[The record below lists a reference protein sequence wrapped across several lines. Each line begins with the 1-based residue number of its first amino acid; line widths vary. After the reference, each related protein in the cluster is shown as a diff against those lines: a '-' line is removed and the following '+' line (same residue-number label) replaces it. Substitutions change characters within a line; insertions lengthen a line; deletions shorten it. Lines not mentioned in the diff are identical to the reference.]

1 MESRSAGGATRVR
14 RQGGKVAGS
23 YVYITYR
30 WRPVELLKEN
40 PSWPVAVF
48 VQPPLDGSAIT
59 TLPDLRKLIE
69 ANRGRELRL
78 PGGPASYAA
87 AQVVIGR
94 AIQQWRVPAE
104 RCISDARRQLED
116 AICNV
121 VSEVTT
127 PYSALF
133 ETVKASLLI
142 TLSEAFADCQRGT
155 EKLLQQ
161 EQSPDLFTQNDHY
174 LQDSFHKARRMVQR
188 LLGLVVDFD
197 ELEPEKQTQ
206 LRQLLRESGLQLCA
220 DVAEPSPDD
229 DAIWCLC
236 MAHAYHKVAFKR
248 FCDQLP
254 REVDHVLLRPV
265 VRKIKENIWY
275 SLQDVMQA
283 GNVHHFFLEDQ
294 RTLQKRKQ
302 LEDKVTRLSSGLR
315 LIEEKPSS

>member
-1 MESRSAGGATRVR
+1 MGSFQLCEGYRVVGPLWSKLPGSDGKPLCRCSHKSAAPGW
-14 RQGGKVAGS
+14 QGGWQVETNKVDSSGRPVS

-220 DVAEPSPDD
+220 DVAEPSPDTQLKLLLFVVNKKPEYLEAPFD
-229 DAIWCLC
+229 VGSLHVRGSSCDLC
-236 MAHAYHKVAFKR
+236 S
-248 FCDQLP
+248 Q
-254 REVDHVLLRPV
+254 
-265 VRKIKENIWY
+265 
-275 SLQDVMQA
+275 
-283 GNVHHFFLEDQ
+283 G
-294 RTLQKRKQ
+294 
-302 LEDKVTRLSSGLR
+302 
-315 LIEEKPSS
+315 